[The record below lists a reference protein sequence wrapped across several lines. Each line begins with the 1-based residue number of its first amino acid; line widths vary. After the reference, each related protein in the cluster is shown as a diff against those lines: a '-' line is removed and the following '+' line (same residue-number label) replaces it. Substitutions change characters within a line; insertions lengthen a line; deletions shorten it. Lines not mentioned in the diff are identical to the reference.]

1 MRGVVSKAVREA
13 PSRLPRCTWTMK
25 WEDER
30 GKRKPQPNIKVEK
43 AVRRFKTC
51 RVPKI
56 CRAPFP
62 FTYLHSSSPIPQ
74 ILTGPSQFLTDPSY
88 FSLLFSLI
96 PLLLPTRPP
105 SIRVLSSQ
113 PVSSL
118 PPSLLLLPLPQ
129 ARLVIVTGPASSSP
143 VPDSGPACHCGWSRL
158 LLLLLLVHPLL
169 LARLAIVAGPA
180 SLWYPPFYWGGPC
193 SGCWFLVRFSD
204 LILGCQDNGFIQ
216 ERGVV
221 AGTRVGV
228 VILVPVFLGALVAV
242 FLVVLVFFRA
252 LSWLQFRA
260 WTGVGFLR
268 GRLVVFFV
276 AVLVGPFVAVLVVVL
291 LFAFV

>member
-1 MRGVVSKAVREA
+1 MSGLFLVLFGDVALVLFLVSHCLIPFSYTKAVE
-13 PSRLPRCTWTMK
+13 S
-25 WEDER
+25 
-30 GKRKPQPNIKVEK
+30 
-43 AVRRFKTC
+43 FKSQWKGTG
-51 RVPKI
+51 
-56 CRAPFP
+56 
-62 FTYLHSSSPIPQ
+62 
-74 ILTGPSQFLTDPSY
+74 LTPGLMSWCSE
-88 FSLLFSLI
+88 
-96 PLLLPTRPP
+96 
-105 SIRVLSSQ
+105 
-113 PVSSL
+113 
-118 PPSLLLLPLPQ
+118 
-129 ARLVIVTGPASSSP
+129 
-143 VPDSGPACHCGWSRL
+143 
-158 LLLLLLVHPLL
+158 
-169 LARLAIVAGPA
+169 
-180 SLWYPPFYWGGPC
+180 YWGGPC

>member
-1 MRGVVSKAVREA
+1 M
-13 PSRLPRCTWTMK
+13 
-25 WEDER
+25 
-30 GKRKPQPNIKVEK
+30 KRKWQLLVDSMECGPEL
-43 AVRRFKTC
+43 VRKMQKRFQKNSSGII
-51 RVPKI
+51 VAI
-56 CRAPFP
+56 ASI
-62 FTYLHSSSPIPQ
+62 LHSS
-74 ILTGPSQFLTDPSY
+74 
-88 FSLLFSLI
+88 
-96 PLLLPTRPP
+96 
-105 SIRVLSSQ
+105 RVPWGTMKFCEDGLQ
-113 PVSSL
+113 ERMKGL
-118 PPSLLLLPLPQ
+118 K
-129 ARLVIVTGPASSSP
+129 
-143 VPDSGPACHCGWSRL
+143 
-158 LLLLLLVHPLL
+158 
-169 LARLAIVAGPA
+169 
-180 SLWYPPFYWGGPC
+180 YWGGPC

-242 FLVVLVFFRA
+242 FLVVLVFFRT

>member
-1 MRGVVSKAVREA
+1 MFNSQEVHNATASRDMRYKIQKWNVNSDKVHPILVANARVDWLYLDDTDIIQQFVILREGILRDVFSQRASSAWQGMQPQRLTVS
-13 PSRLPRCTWTMK
+13 
-25 WEDER
+25 
-30 GKRKPQPNIKVEK
+30 
-43 AVRRFKTC
+43 
-51 RVPKI
+51 
-56 CRAPFP
+56 
-62 FTYLHSSSPIPQ
+62 
-74 ILTGPSQFLTDPSY
+74 
-88 FSLLFSLI
+88 
-96 PLLLPTRPP
+96 LLLPCMDGEADEWLDFMQCQKQFWPTMTTR
-105 SIRVLSSQ
+105 
-113 PVSSL
+113 
-118 PPSLLLLPLPQ
+118 
-129 ARLVIVTGPASSSP
+129 
-143 VPDSGPACHCGWSRL
+143 H
-158 LLLLLLVHPLL
+158 
-169 LARLAIVAGPA
+169 A
-180 SLWYPPFYWGGPC
+180 SLVPIEMGVYRRERRLMQSKPLWDNLDIDWYWGGPC

-242 FLVVLVFFRA
+242 FLVVLVFFWA

>member
-1 MRGVVSKAVREA
+1 MREGALKTT
-13 PSRLPRCTWTMK
+13 PF
-25 WEDER
+25 
-30 GKRKPQPNIKVEK
+30 PQPLNRHVNED
-43 AVRRFKTC
+43 FQ
-51 RVPKI
+51 
-56 CRAPFP
+56 
-62 FTYLHSSSPIPQ
+62 L
-74 ILTGPSQFLTDPSY
+74 
-88 FSLLFSLI
+88 
-96 PLLLPTRPP
+96 
-105 SIRVLSSQ
+105 
-113 PVSSL
+113 
-118 PPSLLLLPLPQ
+118 
-129 ARLVIVTGPASSSP
+129 ASTSTISNE
-143 VPDSGPACHCGWSRL
+143 
-158 LLLLLLVHPLL
+158 
-169 LARLAIVAGPA
+169 I
-180 SLWYPPFYWGGPC
+180 YWGGPC

>member
-1 MRGVVSKAVREA
+1 M
-13 PSRLPRCTWTMK
+13 
-25 WEDER
+25 
-30 GKRKPQPNIKVEK
+30 
-43 AVRRFKTC
+43 
-51 RVPKI
+51 
-56 CRAPFP
+56 
-62 FTYLHSSSPIPQ
+62 
-74 ILTGPSQFLTDPSY
+74 
-88 FSLLFSLI
+88 
-96 PLLLPTRPP
+96 
-105 SIRVLSSQ
+105 
-113 PVSSL
+113 
-118 PPSLLLLPLPQ
+118 
-129 ARLVIVTGPASSSP
+129 
-143 VPDSGPACHCGWSRL
+143 
-158 LLLLLLVHPLL
+158 
-169 LARLAIVAGPA
+169 
-180 SLWYPPFYWGGPC
+180 
-193 SGCWFLVRFSD
+193 VRFSD

-252 LSWLQFRA
+252 LSWLQFCA

>member
-1 MRGVVSKAVREA
+1 MGLLV
-13 PSRLPRCTWTMK
+13 
-25 WEDER
+25 
-30 GKRKPQPNIKVEK
+30 G
-43 AVRRFKTC
+43 RRFSEHD
-51 RVPKI
+51 I
-56 CRAPFP
+56 
-62 FTYLHSSSPIPQ
+62 
-74 ILTGPSQFLTDPSY
+74 
-88 FSLLFSLI
+88 
-96 PLLLPTRPP
+96 
-105 SIRVLSSQ
+105 
-113 PVSSL
+113 
-118 PPSLLLLPLPQ
+118 
-129 ARLVIVTGPASSSP
+129 ASAEKN
-143 VPDSGPACHCGWSRL
+143 V
-158 LLLLLLVHPLL
+158 
-169 LARLAIVAGPA
+169 
-180 SLWYPPFYWGGPC
+180 YWGGPC
-193 SGCWFLVRFSD
+193 SGCWFLVRFSN

-291 LFAFV
+291 PFAFV